1 MSRWSST
8 GNAAGE
14 RGSAAIELAA
24 GVGLLV
30 LPTVLLVLSLPTWA
44 QARTAAE
51 VAARE
56 AARTVV
62 LAEDPTGPAAKVA
75 GRVTAETV
83 LANHGH
89 QLVGEPT
96 FAWDR
101 VRVVGGRVRQDQVA
115 ATVTVRMPA
124 VAVPFV
130 GSWAAFDWSTTHVE
144 PLDIYRSVP

>member
-1 MSRWSST
+1 MRPIS
-8 GNAAGE
+8 GNTVAE
-14 RGSAAIELAA
+14 RGSAAIELVA

-30 LPTVLLVLSLPTWA
+30 FPAVLLVLSLPTWA

-62 LAEDPTGPAAKVA
+62 LADDPMGPAATAA
-75 GRVTAETV
+75 GRAAAETV
-83 LANHGH
+83 LANHGRR
-89 QLVGEPT
+89 LVGEPT
-96 FAWDR
+96 FEWDR
-101 VRVVGGRVRQDQVA
+101 VDAAGGRVRQDQVA
-115 ATVTVRMPA
+115 ATVTIRMPA